1 MNENTGVDYL
11 TAWQLNETIEGLGGI
26 GKVLEIHGMVLFC
39 IWSLLMYDFK
49 EQNVMNHLQKLV
61 LFNIQDKVLYRYRS

>member
-26 GKVLEIHGMVLFC
+26 GKVLEIHGMFLFC
-39 IWSLLMYDFK
+39 I
-49 EQNVMNHLQKLV
+49 
-61 LFNIQDKVLYRYRS
+61 

>member
-26 GKVLEIHGMVLFC
+26 GKVLEIHGMVLFLHM
-39 IWSLLMYDFK
+39 ITT
-49 EQNVMNHLQKLV
+49 
-61 LFNIQDKVLYRYRS
+61 KV